1 MSEVHRFL
9 AQGRYRLQAVL
20 GEGGMAVVYR
30 AFDSRLQVDRAI
42 KVLSPA
48 VARQAHLRAR
58 FETEARTM
66 AALSHPNITSVH
78 DIGQDGELIYMVME
92 LLEGGSL
99 WDWVQCYGPM
109 PPLLALQAVRPIIPA
124 VTAAHLAGV
133 VHRDIKPHN
142 IMLTAEGEPRLTD
155 FGIAHVQ
162 DPLTS
167 RNLTR
172 TGSVIGTWGYMAPEQ
187 RHSAKTVDGRSDVYA
202 LGATLYAI
210 ATGEVP
216 VDLFASDE
224 ADEVLAE
231 QPLPLAELIR
241 GATCYRPDERY
252 QDPAAMGQAM
262 DQALEHLPPLPPNT
276 PPLGELPA
284 DLERGSTLTSGF
296 SAPWS
301 RSELGMG
308 PVRDLRHGSETRSDT
323 FDIPELSRDEARDR
337 WVSQDPELVSGRVDP
352 SPEPLGLPVDRSE
365 LEPST
370 DSLIPRTRT
379 RLWVELFG
387 LLVILGL
394 GAWLVP
400 RIIANREAPDDFE
413 PEPDRPEEFEPV
425 ERPPDPGPSG
435 EEGKESEGT
444 KGDDQ
449 AQEDKL
455 SDDQGGAQGR
465 ALPEPDPVPDP
476 VVVAPELVVV
486 EPEPELPPPQPPEP
500 ALVDFTGPAREVFLE
515 DVVGGK
521 HHDLGSVPAG
531 TYKVWASFAEG
542 QAPFAAGEE
551 LVLVPGERVTLKCDA
566 IFSKCQR

>member
-78 DIGQDGELIYMVME
+78 DIGQDGDLVFMVME

-109 PPLLALQAVRPIIPA
+109 PARLALQAVRPIIPA
-124 VTAAHLAGV
+124 VTAAHAAGV

-142 IMLTAEGEPRLTD
+142 IMLTADGEVRLTD

-162 DPLTS
+162 DPLAS

-210 ATGEVP
+210 TTGEVP

-224 ADEVLAE
+224 ADEVLAGLPD
-231 QPLPLAELIR
+231 PLTTIIR
-241 GATCYRPDERY
+241 GATRYRPDERY

-262 DQALEHLPPLPPNT
+262 DRAVEELPPIPDGT
-276 PPLGELPA
+276 PALGQLPA
-284 DLERGSTLTSGF
+284 DLERGANLTSGF

-301 RSELGMG
+301 RSELGM
-308 PVRDLRHGSETRSDT
+308 PSARNLRNGGETRSDT
-323 FDIPELSRDEARDR
+323 FDIPELSRDQARDR
-337 WVSQDPELVSGRVDP
+337 WATDDPEQDSGRVESRAPATPAD
-352 SPEPLGLPVDRSE
+352 LGAEHATR
-365 LEPST
+365 
-370 DSLIPRTRT
+370 DSLIPRSRT
-379 RLWVELFG
+379 RLWVELLG
-387 LLVILGL
+387 LVVILGL
-394 GAWLVP
+394 GGWLVP
-400 RIIANREAPDDFE
+400 RILTGPEPPPPDDIVGAIEGPPPEKPAEATGGAPTPIGSEADVPGPDVPPPIEPQPERSAAPRPTPIE
-413 PEPDRPEEFEPV
+413 PEPKLAPEPEPKLAPEPV
-425 ERPPDPGPSG
+425 PV
-435 EEGKESEGT
+435 
-444 KGDDQ
+444 
-449 AQEDKL
+449 
-455 SDDQGGAQGR
+455 
-465 ALPEPDPVPDP
+465 PVPDP
-476 VVVAPELVVV
+476 P
-486 EPEPELPPPQPPEP
+486 PPEP
-500 ALVDFTGPAREVFLE
+500 AHVGYTGDALEVFLV
-515 DVVGGK
+515 DATDQ
-521 HHDLGSVPAG
+521 HHRMGSVPAG
-531 TYKVWASFAEG
+531 TYKVMARFVADQE
-542 QAPFAAGEE
+542 PFEAGVEV
-551 LVLVPGERVTLKCDA
+551 VLQPGEQVTLKCDKDF
-566 IFSKCQR
+566 IKCQR

>member
-9 AQGRYRLQAVL
+9 AHGRYRLQAVL

-48 VARQAHLRAR
+48 VARQEHLRAR

-142 IMLTAEGEPRLTD
+142 IMLTADGEPRLTD

-162 DPLTS
+162 DPLAS

-224 ADEVLAE
+224 ADEVLVGLP
-231 QPLPLAELIR
+231 QPLADLIR
-241 GATCYRPDERY
+241 GATSYRPDDRY
-252 QDPAAMGQAM
+252 QDPATMGLAM
-262 DQALEHLPPLPPNT
+262 DQALESLPPVPPGT
-276 PPLGELPA
+276 PALGVLPA
-284 DLERGSTLTSGF
+284 DVEQRSRLISGF

-301 RSELGMG
+301 RSELGMA
-308 PVRDLRHGSETRSDT
+308 PARDLRHGNETRSDT
-323 FDIPELSRDEARDR
+323 FDIPELSREEARGR
-337 WVSQDPELVSGRVDP
+337 WASQDPEAASGRQDSQAPVAAPAVLPLDH
-352 SPEPLGLPVDRSE
+352 SEVEPP
-365 LEPST
+365 T

-387 LLVILGL
+387 VLVILGL

-400 RIIANREAPDDFE
+400 RIIGNREDVQPDPLPPDVVGPIEPPPPIDPHPEPPIVDESLEPDIIAPTGDQGASSKSPTSRPVTEATSVVVPVIAPE
-413 PEPDRPEEFEPV
+413 PEPGRTAP
-425 ERPPDPGPSG
+425 
-435 EEGKESEGT
+435 
-444 KGDDQ
+444 
-449 AQEDKL
+449 AQ
-455 SDDQGGAQGR
+455 
-465 ALPEPDPVPDP
+465 PEP
-476 VVVAPELVVV
+476 
-486 EPEPELPPPQPPEP
+486 PPPPPEP
-500 ALVDFTGPAREVFLE
+500 AIVSVDGDVREVYLVD
-515 DVVGGK
+515 GK
-521 HHDLGSVPAG
+521 GQRHGLGSVPAG
-531 TYKVWASFAEG
+531 TYTVMASFEAG
-542 QAPFAAGEE
+542 QEPFEAGEKV
-551 LVLVPGERVTLKCDA
+551 VLEPGEQVQLRCNPDFV
-566 IFSKCQR
+566 KCQR